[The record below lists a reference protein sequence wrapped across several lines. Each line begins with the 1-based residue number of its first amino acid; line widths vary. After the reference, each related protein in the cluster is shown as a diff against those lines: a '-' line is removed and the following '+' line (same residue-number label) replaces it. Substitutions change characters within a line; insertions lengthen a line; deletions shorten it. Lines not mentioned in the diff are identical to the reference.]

1 MTGMRMSSCYTLK
14 LHCSGRKQASS
25 RSSQTH
31 PHSEG
36 KPGTQKPD
44 TATSLK
50 LEQNSPS
57 TSNRFRV
64 QGSSSRGKAP
74 IVEGQDEAEIQGGSK
89 VEVFVSSFQVSS
101 EAGFWNG
108 RPLSD

>member
-14 LHCSGRKQASS
+14 LHCSGRRQAAW

-31 PHSEG
+31 PHSKG
-36 KPGTQKPD
+36 QPGTQKPD

-50 LEQNSPS
+50 LERNSQS

-64 QGSSSRGKAP
+64 QGGASRGKTP

-89 VEVFVSSFQVSS
+89 VEVFVSRFQVSS

-108 RPLSD
+108 RR